1 MAHSTFVTLHI
12 VLAPSLHYT
21 FHQLAP
27 SERIDKRKL
36 LTPDYPLPQP
46 VCGGGS
52 GWGVWGEVVLRKES
66 VLSLN
71 PLGQWRGKKSIIML
85 IYQTSSVAA
94 SREAESIAHPY
105 T

>member
-12 VLAPSLHYT
+12 VLAPSSLHYT

-52 GWGVWGEVVLRKES
+52 GWGGGLGRGGVEEGVCALSQPFGTMERQKEYY
-66 VLSLN
+66 N
-71 PLGQWRGKKSIIML
+71 
-85 IYQTSSVAA
+85 
-94 SREAESIAHPY
+94 AHLPD
-105 T
+105 